1 MILHFLD
8 KQMNH
13 IETVDT
19 SYQMD
24 TIISE
29 LFIEKE
35 LVNGTAIHTASFD
48 IYKTSDIS
56 EKLNLGKFLIVDD
69 LKILMVIM
77 AESEE
82 TEYVRPVTCY
92 DLGVSLRNGS
102 AVMIDSRDAQYI
114 DYYVNRE
121 IAQTDWEIGRNE
133 LGTDIKKIGTFS
145 EESPLSRLQSICEL
159 FNCEMSFRY
168 EFSNLKVTKKYI
180 DISYSIGVDRSNDIH
195 YSGEDVVSISKSS
208 DIYNFFSAIRDQNQG
223 FNDLVLD
230 DGRFFT
236 IKGESIIYDRQSN
249 TEYGYSNTSKD
260 VFTSYT
266 FGNFSSSDEL
276 SPQERYKQGLDLLKA
291 SNSPTLEVTVN
302 HLFEMGDLD
311 VGDTVIYIDEEFK
324 PALRVKARVKKITM
338 NDDQTK
344 NEVELSNYELLQ
356 SQISSDVIALQQQLA
371 PPKDIYLVKI
381 SSDSPTSIKDNVG
394 NITLTAT
401 VYHNGRDITPKVNK
415 DTFVW
420 TKQNEQGIHDE
431 QWEANAKGSQ
441 VVIPKNSIS
450 EKTDIIKCQAIVFET
465 PGVQAIYFINGLK
478 SVTNDVLRYINKEM
492 IVSAFI
498 TDIHFAT
505 DTAIRDDLSN
515 YGISHRHVDNV
526 VAFSKNIALDYIVG
540 GGDLIDGSTYNKTL
554 AKRDLT
560 NIVSRMGNADCPYF
574 SIIGNHEFN
583 SWGDGRSGGILKKV
597 NAYQM
602 KDPSSTLFVG
612 KLKNV
617 LTMSELYQAMIRP
630 STIFSINDS
639 GKGYY
644 YYDVPDKNFRAI
656 FLNSSD
662 IPLTLDVD
670 GYAKYNP
677 IGVSGYRQEQIDWLK
692 NVLLNTPTSMTVG
705 VYQHFPFGR
714 RYDAN
719 DNSYPYNYEMI
730 DGLLSAF
737 KTGGSFTRTYS
748 DNVDFQASVSVNF
761 NGRKGTVAFL
771 MHGHTHKDRISL
783 GEDGIH
789 NVSTGCSVSRPKH
802 DMLDRSIGTLSEDLW
817 DVVAV
822 DTKNRKVKM
831 FRFGSGEDR
840 EFSY

>member
-56 EKLNLGKFLIVDD
+56 EKLNLGKFLIIDD

-133 LGTDIKKIGTFS
+133 LGTDIKKIGNFS

-236 IKGESIIYDRQSN
+236 MKGESIIYDRQSN

-276 SPQERYKQGLDLLKA
+276 SPQERYNQGLDLLKA

-311 VGDTVIYIDEEFK
+311 
-324 PALRVKARVKKITM
+324 A
-338 NDDQTK
+338 
-344 NEVELSNYELLQ
+344 
-356 SQISSDVIALQQQLA
+356 
-371 PPKDIYLVKI
+371 
-381 SSDSPTSIKDNVG
+381 
-394 NITLTAT
+394 
-401 VYHNGRDITPKVNK
+401 
-415 DTFVW
+415 
-420 TKQNEQGIHDE
+420 
-431 QWEANAKGSQ
+431 
-441 VVIPKNSIS
+441 
-450 EKTDIIKCQAIVFET
+450 
-465 PGVQAIYFINGLK
+465 
-478 SVTNDVLRYINKEM
+478 
-492 IVSAFI
+492 VSY
-498 TDIHFAT
+498 TH
-505 DTAIRDDLSN
+505 
-515 YGISHRHVDNV
+515 
-526 VAFSKNIALDYIVG
+526 
-540 GGDLIDGSTYNKTL
+540 
-554 AKRDLT
+554 
-560 NIVSRMGNADCPYF
+560 
-574 SIIGNHEFN
+574 
-583 SWGDGRSGGILKKV
+583 
-597 NAYQM
+597 
-602 KDPSSTLFVG
+602 
-612 KLKNV
+612 
-617 LTMSELYQAMIRP
+617 
-630 STIFSINDS
+630 
-639 GKGYY
+639 
-644 YYDVPDKNFRAI
+644 
-656 FLNSSD
+656 
-662 IPLTLDVD
+662 LTL
-670 GYAKYNP
+670 
-677 IGVSGYRQEQIDWLK
+677 
-692 NVLLNTPTSMTVG
+692 PT
-705 VYQHFPFGR
+705 
-714 RYDAN
+714 N
-719 DNSYPYNYEMI
+719 
-730 DGLLSAF
+730 
-737 KTGGSFTRTYS
+737 
-748 DNVDFQASVSVNF
+748 
-761 NGRKGTVAFL
+761 
-771 MHGHTHKDRISL
+771 
-783 GEDGIH
+783 
-789 NVSTGCSVSRPKH
+789 
-802 DMLDRSIGTLSEDLW
+802 
-817 DVVAV
+817 
-822 DTKNRKVKM
+822 
-831 FRFGSGEDR
+831 
-840 EFSY
+840 